1 MTSNFTDVLLVGFDN
16 HKPDQPIIVIGR
28 KGKNNDLYVLKAF
41 KGQKAID
48 IYNTLA
54 DVNSFTEGEIE

>member
-16 HKPDQPIIVIGR
+16 QKPDNPVMVIGR

-48 IYNTLA
+48 IYNMLT
-54 DVNSFTEGEIE
+54 DVNNFNEEE

>member
-1 MTSNFTDVLLVGFDN
+1 MTSNFTDVLLLGFDN
-16 HKPDQPIIVIGR
+16 HRPDQPIIVIGR

-48 IYNTLA
+48 IYNALT